1 MSLQSMEDACRTACE
16 TIGVAY
22 KPVPADGEFHR
33 ADLADD
39 SKGRNDASIKI
50 FPDRQGGI
58 VWNHKSGQRESF
70 FVNDRRGGS
79 GEPIPTAERERIQR
93 EQQHRQADQQ
103 KRQDKAARKAQSI
116 WQIAKPA
123 PPDHPYLLRKQ
134 IKPHGLR
141 LGRWERSIKDDQ
153 GKFHKLI
160 IDDVLLV
167 PMFDEVGSLRSL
179 QAIFKETHPELGRDK
194 DFFPCAGIAGLF
206 WWIGAKSDPVFI
218 AEGVATAASLHEET
232 GCRVFIA
239 FSAGNLLAVSK
250 TIRERLPDTELIFCA
265 DNDQNT
271 LGNPGVTRATDAAA
285 AVGAEVYIPPFAG
298 DYNDYVIY
306 KRSLENERG

>member
-1 MSLQSMEDACRTACE
+1 MTRNSIESACRTACE
-16 TIGVAY
+16 TIGVIY
-22 KPVPADGEFHR
+22 KTVPADGLFHV

-39 SKGRNDASIKI
+39 HKGKNDARIKI
-50 FPDRQGGI
+50 FQDRQGGI
-58 VWNHKSGQRESF
+58 VWNHKSGQRETF
-70 FVNDRRGGS
+70 FVNDSRGGS
-79 GEPIPTAERERIQR
+79 GEPIPPAERDRIQR
-93 EQQHRQADQQ
+93 EQQRRQADQL

-116 WQIAKPA
+116 WQVAKPA
-123 PPDHPYLLRKQ
+123 PPNHPYLVRKQ

-141 LGRWERSIKDDQ
+141 LGRWERSIQDDQ

-167 PMFDEVGSLRSL
+167 PMFDAAGSLRSL
-179 QAIFKETHPELGRDK
+179 QAIFKETHPELDRDK
-194 DFFPCAGIAGLF
+194 DFFPGAGIAGLF
-206 WWIGAKSDPVFI
+206 WWIGAKSNPVFV
-218 AEGVATAASLHEET
+218 AEGSATAASLHEET
-232 GCRVFIA
+232 GCRVYIA
-239 FSAGNLLAVSK
+239 FSAGNLMAIGRAIKS
-250 TIRERLPDTELIFCA
+250 RLPDTELIFCA

-271 LGNPGVTRATDAAA
+271 AGNPGVTRATDAAA

>member
-1 MSLQSMEDACRTACE
+1 MSWRSIEDACRTACIA
-16 TIGVAY
+16 IGVDY
-22 KPVPADGEFHR
+22 KAVLADGEFHR
-33 ADLADD
+33 ADLSDD
-39 SKGRNDASIKI
+39 SKGKNDASIKI
-50 FPDRQGGI
+50 FPDQQGGI
-58 VWNHKSGQRESF
+58 VWNHKSGQRETF
-70 FVNDRRGGS
+70 FVNDSRGGS
-79 GEPIPTAERERIQR
+79 GEPISQIERERIQR
-93 EQQHRQADQQ
+93 EQQRRQAEQQ

-116 WQIAKPA
+116 WQAAKPA

-141 LGRWERSIKDDQ
+141 IGSWARSIQDDQ

-167 PMFDEVGSLRSL
+167 PMFDAAGSLRSL
-179 QAIFKETHPELGRDK
+179 QAIFKETHPELDRDK
-194 DFFPCAGIAGLF
+194 DFFPGAGIAGLF
-206 WWIGAKSDPVFI
+206 WWIGAKSDPGFI
-218 AEGVATAASLHEET
+218 AEGAATATSLHEET

-239 FSAGNLLAVSK
+239 FSAGNLLAVGK

-271 LGNPGVTRATDAAA
+271 LGNPGVTSATAAA
-285 AVGAEVYIPPFAG
+285 AAIGAEIYIPPFSG